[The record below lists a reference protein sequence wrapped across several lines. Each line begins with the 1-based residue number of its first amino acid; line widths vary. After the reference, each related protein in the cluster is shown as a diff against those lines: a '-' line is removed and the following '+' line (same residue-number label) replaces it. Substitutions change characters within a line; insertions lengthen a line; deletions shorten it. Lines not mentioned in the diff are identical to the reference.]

1 MSSAARK
8 KLPRSSRAETRSK
21 LVQIGTEIMSEKG
34 FDTTA
39 IDDVLQRAAVPKGSF
54 YYYFASKEDFGLA
67 VVDNY
72 AYLWEQK
79 LTRLLRD
86 PNVRPL
92 QRVRNYIAEAARGLE
107 DYEFRRGCLIGNMGQ
122 ELGGLDGVFRERI
135 LGVLN
140 SWTGFLAECLKQGQD
155 AGEIRADLN
164 VHHVANFFWFSWEGA
179 ILKAKLER
187 STQSLDEFREVTF
200 KSILT
205 A

>member
-1 MSSAARK
+1 MSGAAKR
-8 KLPRSSRAETRSK
+8 LPQSNRAETRSR
-21 LVQIGTEIMSEKG
+21 LVQIGTEILSEKG
-34 FDTTA
+34 FDTTT
-39 IDDVLQRAAVPKGSF
+39 IDEVLQRSGVPKGSF
-54 YYYFASKEDFGLA
+54 YYYFPSKAEFGLA
-67 VVDNY
+67 VIDNY
-72 AYLWEQK
+72 AFLWEQK

-92 QRVRNYIAEAARGLE
+92 QRVRNYIVEAARALE
-107 DYEFRRGCLIGNMGQ
+107 THEFRRGCLIGNMGQ
-122 ELGGLDGVFRERI
+122 ELGGLDDVFRERI

-140 SWTGFLAECLKQGQD
+140 SWTGFLAECLRQGQD

-164 VHHVANFFWFSWEGA
+164 VRQIASFFWFSWEGA

-187 STQSLDEFREVTF
+187 STLPLDQFTEVTF